1 MSAYSTNVTDSNN
14 NMNGGAGVV
23 PAAAANLNLVQLV
36 NDLNSVVDTPE
47 FKNNLPTTL
56 VFDNILSTLNLQNG
70 DFANLIQGVVNNS
83 RNKKDYIVHNNVQ
96 ILNVPLANEV
106 LKRVVSPMYAAH
118 INIPITDDLK
128 TMLSDLYKTIPGG
141 LEDAY
146 IASLNVSADVA
157 AKWDARV
164 KKIRDSLATKKP
176 DAGQT
181 VFSEKNKIEKPNMLS
196 VTRLSS
202 ADPVLKEA
210 VVRSLDI
217 SSQRVNPI
225 GAWFNISANPRRQA
239 GGSVRN
245 LHAPLYPKLVMNGGA
260 NPFAVLSG
268 GASNPVDMQINVIE
282 NNIKQLKEQYKSVSG
297 QELNN
302 AIDTSIT
309 NYVGK
314 VREGLNGLQKD
325 LSNLREVTGYLAQ
338 NPLGEGLSLP
348 ASPDELASLA
358 EKSRAVTEKSLRLSN
373 QFKKLSDIERELK
386 TVVDQLTPRK

>member
-23 PAAAANLNLVQLV
+23 PAAAANLAQQVVNELSRVVEQFQ
-36 NDLNSVVDTPE
+36 NDLPTPV
-47 FKNNLPTTL
+47 FNNIP
-56 VFDNILSTLNLQNG
+56 SALNLQNG
-70 DFANLIQGVVNNS
+70 DLANLIDGVVGNS
-83 RNKKDYIVHNNVQ
+83 RNKKDYIVHNGIQ

-118 INIPITDDLK
+118 INIPTTSDLS

-146 IASLNVSADVA
+146 IASLNVPAGVA
-157 AKWDARV
+157 TKWDARV
-164 KKIRDSLATKKP
+164 KSIRDALATKQP
-176 DAGQT
+176 GAGQT
-181 VFSEKNKIEKPNMLS
+181 VFPEKNVIEEPKMLS

-202 ADPVLKEA
+202 ADSVLKDA
-210 VVRSLDI
+210 VVRSMDI

-268 GASNPVDMQINVIE
+268 GASNPVDMQIKVIE
-282 NNIKQLKEQYKSVSG
+282 NNINQLKEQYKLVSG
-297 QELNN
+297 QDLNVEIAKN
-302 AIDTSIT
+302 IT

-314 VREGLNGLQKD
+314 VRDGLNGLQKD